1 METGDTKKSGGD
13 FAALTALVRGQRYT
27 LLVMSGFGIGAT
39 AMQITLEDIR
49 VSAYAQYPESVQ
61 VIFKQKGKRALQGM
75 RFHGSTSVAVWNG
88 WQDIATNAF
97 TAPTISNGFVC
108 RSGRYLSFDSR
119 YLTDAVASAT
129 ALPIF
134 AKIQ

>member
-1 METGDTKKSGGD
+1 METSEPKKLGGD
-13 FAALTALVRGQRYT
+13 FAALTALERGQQYT
-27 LLVMSGFGIGAT
+27 LLVMSGFGIGAI
-39 AMQITLEDIR
+39 AMRITLEDVK

-88 WQDIATNAF
+88 WQDIDTNAF

-119 YLTDAVASAT
+119 YLTDAIASA
-129 ALPIF
+129 AASPIF